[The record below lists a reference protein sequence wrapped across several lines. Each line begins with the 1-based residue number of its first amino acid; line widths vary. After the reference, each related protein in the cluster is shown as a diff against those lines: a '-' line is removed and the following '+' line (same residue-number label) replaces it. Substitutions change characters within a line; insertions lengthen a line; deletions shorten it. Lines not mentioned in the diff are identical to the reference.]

1 MITVILGMHRSGTS
15 TIAGI
20 LHLNNIIMGTY
31 KTFWPRPLSQN
42 PKGFYENYDFR
53 KINDSLLKKVNYNV
67 ESLEPT
73 IPNIIFDEK
82 LSSKMEK
89 LILKSNKENNDWGWK
104 DPRTCLTINS
114 WIQIFKNLKLEKEV
128 KIIFVSRKAI
138 SVARSLNKRN
148 DLPLEKGVELW
159 ETYTDRALDF
169 CTKSKYKTFYCT
181 FEELLINPNFICEKL
196 FYFLNRKW
204 DPLIVDKFV
213 DKSISKSGMGRGYK
227 QSNKITLLENKIDLL
242 LS

>member
-82 LSSKMEK
+82 LSSNFFI
-89 LILKSNKENNDWGWK
+89 ILTTSSSN
-104 DPRTCLTINS
+104 
-114 WIQIFKNLKLEKEV
+114 LEK
-128 KIIFVSRKAI
+128 K
-138 SVARSLNKRN
+138 
-148 DLPLEKGVELW
+148 
-159 ETYTDRALDF
+159 
-169 CTKSKYKTFYCT
+169 
-181 FEELLINPNFICEKL
+181 
-196 FYFLNRKW
+196 
-204 DPLIVDKFV
+204 
-213 DKSISKSGMGRGYK
+213 
-227 QSNKITLLENKIDLL
+227 
-242 LS
+242 